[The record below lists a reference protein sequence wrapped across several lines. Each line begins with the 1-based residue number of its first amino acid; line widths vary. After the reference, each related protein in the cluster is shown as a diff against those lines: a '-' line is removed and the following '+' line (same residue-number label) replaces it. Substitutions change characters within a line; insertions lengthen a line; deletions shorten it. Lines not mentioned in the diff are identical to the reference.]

1 MISEPTKLSKNDLAE
16 ITYHEDNVI
25 PKDIKKTRKSKK
37 TAKSEPSIIEEH
49 FARRMEARTRTPR
62 IPQTQTEIAIANLD
76 ETTCQNPDCTA
87 LCTNTN
93 QTSGLC
99 SDCYQAT
106 VMTRRT
112 PSRR

>member
-1 MISEPTKLSKNDLAE
+1 MISEPTKLSKIDLE
-16 ITYHEDNVI
+16 QITYHEDNVI

-37 TAKSEPSIIEEH
+37 SAKSKPSIIEEH

-87 LCTNTN
+87 LAFGGLHGN
-93 QTSGLC
+93 GLC

-106 VMTRRT
+106 IMTRRT